1 MIIAI
6 DGPAAS
12 GKSSVAKMLASKI
25 NYSHFGTGIMYRALT
40 AYAVSNSLIENLPIS
55 IIEIIDSMS
64 ISFKND
70 NFNKILIDD
79 VDYSN
84 CYYDAETNKFVSE
97 ISSIS
102 QVRDKML
109 EMQRFVAKNR
119 NIVCEGRDIGTV
131 VFPNANFKFF
141 LEASIECRAKRR
153 FNEFDNNNNATTL
166 SKIKKLLI
174 DRDYIDINR
183 KVSPLKKA
191 DDAVLI
197 NTTELKIDEVVD
209 IMYEKIKGSL

>member
-12 GKSSVAKMLASKI
+12 GKSSVAKILASKI

-40 AYAVSNSLIENLPIS
+40 AYIVNNNLIENLPIS
-55 IIEIIDSMS
+55 IIEIIDSMN
-64 ISFKND
+64 ISFKNN

-102 QVRDKML
+102 EVRNKML
-109 EMQRFVAKNR
+109 EIQRFVSENR

-131 VFPNANFKFF
+131 VFPNADFKFF

-153 FNEFDNNNNATTL
+153 FNEVNNNNANITL
-166 SKIKKLLI
+166 NKIKKLLI

-183 KVSPLKKA
+183 KISPLKKA
-191 DDAVLI
+191 TTAVLI
-197 NTTELKIDEVVD
+197 NTTDLKIDEVVD
-209 IMYEKIKGSL
+209 IIYEKIKGSL

>member
-12 GKSSVAKMLASKI
+12 GKSSVAKILASKI

-40 AYAVSNSLIENLPIS
+40 AYAANNNLIENLPIS
-55 IIEIIDSMS
+55 IIEIIDSIS

-84 CYYDAETNKFVSE
+84 CYYDAQTNKFVSE

-102 QVRDKML
+102 KVRHKML
-109 EMQRFVAKNR
+109 EIQRFVSENR

-131 VFPNANFKFF
+131 VFPDADFKFF

-153 FNEFDNNNNATTL
+153 FNEFDNNDINVTVN
-166 SKIKKLLI
+166 KIKKLLI

-191 DDAVLI
+191 NDAVLI
-197 NTTELKIDEVVD
+197 NTTELKIDEVVSM
-209 IMYEKIKGSL
+209 MYEKIKGSL